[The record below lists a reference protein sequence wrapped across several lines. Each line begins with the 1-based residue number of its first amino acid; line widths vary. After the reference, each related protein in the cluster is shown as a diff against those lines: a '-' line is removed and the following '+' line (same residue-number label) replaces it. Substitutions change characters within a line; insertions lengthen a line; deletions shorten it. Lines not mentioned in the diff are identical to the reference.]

1 MNLPNSFSTHIIR
14 VPFDADLFALVYV
27 VQHVI
32 EQDSLLLNL
41 FQLGLGLSFVIGLF
55 LGFLFIG

>member
-1 MNLPNSFSTHIIR
+1 MNLRRSFSTHIIR